1 MDSDWKLPVL
11 IFALLAVLIAAP
23 FVFRQVRES
32 RRPILLEA
40 RVVTATST
48 DPVLREGRRHV
59 PPGDSVRAA
68 LALRIERNGSD
79 ELWLAPGEAL
89 FLDGALVDHLNT
101 DQWPDEGR
109 SARVFWFTVESTN
122 LGGELNLSTV
132 DRLRYRSF
140 LAPEMGRD
148 LVAARLPEAHND
160 DFLGTEGG
168 TAPATAGTFR
178 IYARV
183 EIVENADDV
192 EALQS
197 AVTLDADRIFDP
209 AFPTISRAVDL
220 GPGVDST
227 SGELFHLPGFEPEGS
242 SPEDWNRITVPA
254 FGAEFTELVDE
265 RLVTSSWT
273 LAAVAVSGQADLLPS
288 DLVQHGD
295 IMIGPQGLRSGGRPL
310 EWQRDVRPG
319 DLLRDRRHWMI
330 LLQDQGD
337 GLLDPADTVLHSWG
351 RPPVIT
357 TLLMAMPEGVSEL
370 EHYRHAP

>member
-1 MDSDWKLPVL
+1 
-11 IFALLAVLIAAP
+11 
-23 FVFRQVRES
+23 
-32 RRPILLEA
+32 
-40 RVVTATST
+40 
-48 DPVLREGRRHV
+48 
-59 PPGDSVRAA
+59 
-68 LALRIERNGSD
+68 
-79 ELWLAPGEAL
+79 
-89 FLDGALVDHLNT
+89 
-101 DQWPDEGR
+101 
-109 SARVFWFTVESTN
+109 
-122 LGGELNLSTV
+122 
-132 DRLRYRSF
+132 
-140 LAPEMGRD
+140 MGRD

-254 FGAEFTELVDE
+254 FGAQFTELVDE

-273 LAAVAVSGQADLLPS
+273 LAAVAVSGQAELLPS
-288 DLVQHGD
+288 DLIERGTITVGKE
-295 IMIGPQGLRSGGRPL
+295 GLRSGGDSL

-319 DLLRDRRHWMI
+319 DLLRDRRHWMV
-330 LLQDQGD
+330 LLDDQGN
-337 GLLDPADTVLHSWG
+337 GILDPADTVLHCWG

-357 TLLMAMPEGVSEL
+357 TLLMATPEDLTEL
-370 EHYRHAP
+370 ELYRHAP